1 MRAVQITEFGGP
13 EVLVPVELPDPVAGP
28 GQVLVEVAAAGVNR
42 ADALLRAGRYHR
54 AGRPPL
60 VPGVEAAGTVRAVGA
75 GVTGIAAGQ
84 RVLAMGEAGAPGLY
98 AELAA
103 VPAEQ
108 VVVLPEGIEPAAAA
122 ALPSAWF
129 SAWYSLRHL
138 ARAGAGETVAVH
150 AAASGVGSAAVQ
162 IAAAAGARVI
172 ALAGTPTKTD
182 WVTALGAHD
191 TVDTVAHP
199 GDAAVQE
206 VLRLTGGRGAEVVL
220 DLVGGP
226 AFGQSLRMA
235 AAGGRVVAMAN
246 VALAPS
252 TIDTRDFYPKNVT
265 IHGFQVTNLLEL
277 GFDPRPDLL
286 ELAEQVAAGRLRVPV
301 ESRFPL
307 ERAADAHRQLE
318 RRGNRGKVVLTVDR
332 PH

>member
-1 MRAVQITEFGGP
+1 MRAVRITEFGGP

-60 VPGVEAAGTVRAVGA
+60 VPGLEAAGTVRAVGA

-103 VPAEQ
+103 VSAER
-108 VVVLPEGIEPAAAA
+108 VVVLPEDIEPAAAA

-138 ARAGAGETVAVH
+138 ARVGAGETVVVH
-150 AAASGVGSAAVQ
+150 AAAGGVGSAAVQ
-162 IAAAAGARVI
+162 IAAAAGARVV
-172 ALAGTPTKTD
+172 ALAGTPAKTD

-191 TVDTVAHP
+191 TVDTAAHP
-199 GDAAVQE
+199 GDAAVEE
-206 VLRLTGGRGAEVVL
+206 VRRLTGGRGAEVVL

-252 TIDTRDFYPKNVT
+252 SIDTRDFYPKNLT

-277 GFDPRPDLL
+277 GYDPRPDLR
-286 ELAEQVAAGRLRVPV
+286 ELADQVAAGRLRVPV

-318 RRGNRGKVVLTVDR
+318 QRGNRGKIVLTVG
-332 PH
+332 